1 MKILLI
7 EDEKITRITLSETLS
22 KNGYHITACATG
34 SEGLTRFQENKFN
47 LVLTDLRLPKMNG
60 LDILK
65 KIKAQKPDCP
75 VILMTAYASVESAVQ
90 ALKLGAYDYLTKPF
104 SPDELL
110 TMLQR
115 IEQFNQVMEENIR
128 LKQRI
133 HSFENRTL
141 IGQTEVMRLLI
152 HKLNLVAQNDY
163 TVLIQGESGTGKE
176 VAARYL
182 HFHSYRHD
190 APFVAINCAAIPE
203 TLLESELFG
212 YEKGAFTGANR
223 RHRGYIERAD
233 KGTLF
238 IDDIDDLPYSLQVKL
253 LRFLQEKEIQR
264 IGSSDAIPIDVRII
278 TATKVDLRSLI
289 EEKKFRE
296 DLYYRLNIIPI
307 NLPPLRERTEDI
319 PMLIEHFFQKHSR
332 GENKPKLTENQLEQ
346 LMHYAWPGNVR
357 ELENVVERMIAIPG
371 NDYFL
376 EQLRTEPLNHKFK
389 DTVQFDTKTF
399 EQYNGLQAFLNSKEK
414 EMIDWALKKVGQNI
428 SQAARLLNIPRSTL
442 QSKLEKLR
450 YNGESSSNKKN
461 DSVLGEQDG
470 AG

>member
-22 KNGYHITACATG
+22 KKGYDVTACATG
-34 SEGLTRFQENKFN
+34 TDGLARFREQAFD
-47 LVLTDLRLPKMNG
+47 LVITDLRLPKMNG

-65 KIKAQKPDCP
+65 KVKENRPQCP
-75 VILMTAYASVESAVQ
+75 VIMMTAYASVESAVQ

-115 IEQFNQVMEENIR
+115 LEQYHRVMEENAR

-133 HSFENRTL
+133 SSFENRTL
-141 IGQTEVMRLLI
+141 IGQSALMRSLI
-152 HKLNLVAQNDY
+152 HMLNMVAQNDY

-182 HFHSYRHD
+182 HFHSARSQ

-203 TLLESELFG
+203 SLLESELFG
-212 YEKGAFTGANR
+212 YEKGAFTGASR
-223 RHRGYIERAD
+223 LHTGYIERAH

-253 LRFLQEKEIQR
+253 LRFLQEREILR
-264 IGSSDAIPIDVRII
+264 IGGSESLPIDVRII
-278 TATKVDLRSLI
+278 AATKVDLRSLI

-307 NLPPLRERTEDI
+307 NLPPLRERREDI
-319 PMLIEHFFQKHSR
+319 PILVEHFFEKHA
-332 GENKPKLTENQLEQ
+332 GEADKPKLTKSQLDR
-346 LMHYAWPGNVR
+346 LMHYSWPGNVR
-357 ELENVVERMIAIPG
+357 ELENVVERMIAIPD

-376 EQLRTEPLNHKFK
+376 EQLKTAPHSHRLNTHR
-389 DTVQFDTKTF
+389 DAGIF
-399 EQYNGLQAFLNSKEK
+399 EEYEGLQEFLNSKEK
-414 EMIDWALKKVGQNI
+414 EMINWALEKSGNNI
-428 SQAARLLNIPRSTL
+428 SRAARLLHIPRSTL

-450 YNGESSSNKKN
+450 
-461 DSVLGEQDG
+461 
-470 AG
+470 